1 MKAAVVR
8 EIEQELMKKDIPV
21 FRPGDRIR
29 VHERVL
35 EGGGG
40 EGDKGKKKGEKSSKA
55 SEETRERIQIFE
67 GIVIKCAG
75 SGASKTFTVRKV
87 SSGIGVEKIFPLYSP
102 RIAQIEV
109 VERGRVRRA
118 RLTYLRKQALEASA
132 K

>member
-1 MKAAVVR
+1 MNMNLIR
-8 EIEQELMKKDIPV
+8 EIEQEFMKRELPE
-21 FRPGDRIR
+21 FRPGDTIR

-35 EGGGG
+35 ESG
-40 EGDKGKKKGEKSSKA
+40 EGGKES
-55 SEETRERIQIFE
+55 RERIQIFE

-102 RIAQIEV
+102 RIAKIEV
-109 VERGRVRRA
+109 VERGRARRA
-118 RLTYLRKQALEASA
+118 RLTYLRRQALEASA

>member
-1 MKAAVVR
+1 MNANVIR
-8 EIEQELMKKDIPV
+8 EIEQEFMKKEIPP
-21 FRPGDRIR
+21 FRPGDTIR

-35 EGGGG
+35 EGG
-40 EGDKGKKKGEKSSKA
+40 EGAKEGK
-55 SEETRERIQIFE
+55 ERIQVFE

-102 RIAQIEV
+102 RIAKIEI

-118 RLTYLRKQALEASA
+118 RLTYLRKRALEASNQ
-132 K
+132 

>member
-1 MKAAVVR
+1 MKMHLIR
-8 EIEQELMKKDIPV
+8 EIEQEFMKKDLPE
-21 FRPGDRIR
+21 FRPGDTIR

-35 EGGGG
+35 EGGEGG
-40 EGDKGKKKGEKSSKA
+40 KES
-55 SEETRERIQIFE
+55 RERIQIFE

-75 SGASKTFTVRKV
+75 SGASKTFTVRKI

-102 RIAQIEV
+102 RIAKIEV
-109 VERGRVRRA
+109 VERGRARRA

>member
-1 MKAAVVR
+1 MKMDIIR
-8 EIEQELMKKDIPV
+8 EIERELIREVPD
-21 FRPGDRIR
+21 FRPGDKIR
-29 VHERVL
+29 VHERIL
-35 EGGGG
+35 EGGSTPSKGSK
-40 EGDKGKKKGEKSSKA
+40 EG
-55 SEETRERIQIFE
+55 EETRERIQIFE

-109 VERGRVRRA
+109 VERGKARRA
-118 RLTYLRKQALEASA
+118 RLTYLRRQALEASS

>member
-1 MKAAVVR
+1 MNMNLIR
-8 EIEQELMKKDIPV
+8 EIEQEFMKRELPE
-21 FRPGDRIR
+21 FRPGDTIR

-35 EGGGG
+35 EGGEGG
-40 EGDKGKKKGEKSSKA
+40 KGGKES
-55 SEETRERIQIFE
+55 RERIQIFE

-102 RIAQIEV
+102 RIAKIEV
-109 VERGRVRRA
+109 VERGRARRA
-118 RLTYLRKQALEASA
+118 RLTYLRRQALEASA

>member
-1 MKAAVVR
+1 MKMTIIR
-8 EIEQELMKKDIPV
+8 EIEQELIKRDLPS
-21 FRPGDRIR
+21 FRPGDAIR
-29 VHERVL
+29 VHERLL
-35 EGGGG
+35 EGG
-40 EGDKGKKKGEKSSKA
+40 EGAKEGK
-55 SEETRERIQIFE
+55 ERIQIFE

-75 SGASKTFTVRKV
+75 SGASKTFTVRKI

-109 VERGRVRRA
+109 VERGKARRA